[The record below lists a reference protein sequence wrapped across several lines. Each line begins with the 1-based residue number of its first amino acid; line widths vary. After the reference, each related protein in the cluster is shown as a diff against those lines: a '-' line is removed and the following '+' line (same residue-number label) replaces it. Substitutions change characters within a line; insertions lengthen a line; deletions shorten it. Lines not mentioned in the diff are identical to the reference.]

1 MSVTAYD
8 LSGRVTIAV
17 CGEERALTAVAGQL
31 SPFSPREPTAT
42 GEADVVL
49 EFRSDGLRPPID
61 IQNPA
66 RDGLTTAYDGRA
78 LSVTA
83 GGRACT
89 MDPSVNGDQLRL
101 RCDPTFPTGPLFR
114 TIVRPALQAA
124 AVRHGA
130 VAVHSAAV
138 EVDGQAVLVAGW
150 SESGK
155 TETALALMEEGAG
168 WLSDKWTLIG
178 TDGEASAFPIN
189 VGVRRWVLPYLPRLA
204 GALPRS
210 SRIQVAV
217 AGGAA
222 HATQPLRRH
231 RSRGGRL
238 GAAAMLAER
247 AVGVLDRA
255 ALTPD
260 QIRAA
265 YGQDDD
271 AARRV
276 PLGAVALLTTV
287 PGPDISVEKCDADW
301 AAARLAL
308 TGGYERHDWHMLQDR
323 WRYADPSR
331 PGDDRERAVA
341 AERRILDAA
350 LGGARLLHVR
360 APFPVDPRRVARA
373 LRDAM

>member
-1 MSVTAYD
+1 MSVMYD
-8 LSGRVTIAV
+8 LSGRVTIGV
-17 CGEERALTAVAGQL
+17 SGDERRLHAVAGQL
-31 SPFSPREPTAT
+31 NPFSPREPAVP
-42 GEADVVL
+42 GAPDLFL
-49 EFRSDGLRPPID
+49 EFGSQRPAAAID

-78 LSVTA
+78 LSLRA
-83 GGRACT
+83 GDSACT
-89 MDPSVNGDQLRL
+89 IEPSVDGEQVRL
-101 RCDPTFPTGPLFR
+101 RCDPAFPLGRLFR

-124 AVRHGA
+124 AVRHDA

-138 EVDGQAVLVAGW
+138 EVDGHAVLVAGW

-204 GALPRS
+204 AGLPRS
-210 SRIQVAV
+210 SRVQVAV
-217 AGGAA
+217 AGAA
-222 HATQPLRRH
+222 ATATQPLLRH
-231 RSRGGRL
+231 RSRGGRV
-238 GAAAMLAER
+238 GAAAALAER
-247 AVGVLDRA
+247 AVGIVDRA

-276 PLGAVALLTTV
+276 PLGTVALLTTV
-287 PGPDISVEKCDADW
+287 PGPDISVEKCDPDW
-301 AAARLAL
+301 AAARLGL
-308 TGGYERHDWHMLQDR
+308 TGAYERHDWHMLQDR
-323 WRYADPSR
+323 WRYADPFR
-331 PGDDRERAVA
+331 PGDDRERAIT
-341 AERRILDAA
+341 AERRILEAA
-350 LGGARLLHVR
+350 LSGARLLHVR
-360 APFPVDPRRVARA
+360 APFPVDPRRVAHA
-373 LRDAM
+373 IQDAM